1 MLIPKATHL
10 VERVTERL
18 LRSGALDDSA
28 AQLLGQPA
36 GQATN
41 GTPLAPTTSVAVDGP
56 TAAVFAPDPV
66 DGVSV
71 EAGTEV
77 PAATPAAPAAAPTP
91 VAALRVALPTPAPS
105 ASAPS
110 APTTPALAPPARTP
124 AQRSSLFS
132 PPPFAATPPP
142 TVAGVTPAAARPVL
156 PVARP
161 LLPSAAPMVGAL
173 VSPLARSS
181 EAMQRTV
188 GATSLPGMSGMLAP
202 TIPGQVR
209 TAGLPIGQSGL
220 PDRTADIPLSAPS
233 LVPRGALTDPAAG
246 MLQGPVSIDAVSL
259 ERAGMVDWSR
269 TRTRISEEF
278 RLVQR
283 QIIRSAFGPGAEPGF
298 SNLLLVTSARPG
310 EGKSFMSTNLAG
322 SIARQG
328 DHHVLLVDSD
338 SKRDSI
344 CYSLGLAQA
353 RGLLDLAANPK
364 LDPAPLIVKTPIE
377 RLSILPVGRERER
390 SAELF
395 STKEMTRLIQSL
407 GRRYADRLLI
417 LDAPPCL
424 STSDPAV
431 LAQVVGQIL
440 FVVEA
445 DRTQRDEI
453 EASLDL
459 IQACPTITMVL
470 NKQQIS
476 SRYTFGAYSSYY
488 SS

>member
-1 MLIPKATHL
+1 MLIPKASHL
-10 VERVTERL
+10 VERVAERL
-18 LRSGALDDSA
+18 LKSGALDDSA
-28 AQLLGQPA
+28 AQLLRGSA
-36 GQATN
+36 GEPSDAPSLGGVQALQN
-41 GTPLAPTTSVAVDGP
+41 GEASAPGSAAAAGAISERAIHATDPLPVTTSPQQSPPGQSASRRSLL
-56 TAAVFAPDPV
+56 FAPP
-66 DGVSV
+66 
-71 EAGTEV
+71 
-77 PAATPAAPAAAPTP
+77 PAAPGPLPRPNATAPAIPTALLSDYDP
-91 VAALRVALPTPAPS
+91 SPDDTDTSSAIPTSLKPNPPAEPLASPAILTQPRMSGPAALLERPTDFGA
-105 ASAPS
+105 
-110 APTTPALAPPARTP
+110 
-124 AQRSSLFS
+124 S
-132 PPPFAATPPP
+132 PPPFGPRA
-142 TVAGVTPAAARPVL
+142 
-156 PVARP
+156 PVA
-161 LLPSAAPMVGAL
+161 
-173 VSPLARSS
+173 
-181 EAMQRTV
+181 
-188 GATSLPGMSGMLAP
+188 
-202 TIPGQVR
+202 
-209 TAGLPIGQSGL
+209 
-220 PDRTADIPLSAPS
+220 
-233 LVPRGALTDPAAG
+233 DPAAG
-246 MLQGPVSIDAVSL
+246 MLQGPPSIDAMSL

-283 QIIRSAFGPGAEPGF
+283 QILRSAFGPGAEPGF

-310 EGKSFMSTNLAG
+310 EGKSFMATNLAG

-328 DHHVLLVDSD
+328 DHHVLLVDAD

-364 LDPAPLIVKTPIE
+364 LDPAPLMVKTPIE

>member
-1 MLIPKATHL
+1 MLIPKASHL
-10 VERVTERL
+10 VERVAERL
-18 LRSGALDDSA
+18 LKSGALDQSA
-28 AQLLGQPA
+28 AQLLQPGETQVDSAAIEPETLAPQPVERQSSLFVAPPPIVAASRATLKPLTKPEPEAASLPGQESVPQAATLPADAPTPAAGGADAALQSPTAPRPDMPARGTRLPVQPA
-36 GQATN
+36 GSIL
-41 GTPLAPTTSVAVDGP
+41 LAPEAAQPVVPLP
-56 TAAVFAPDPV
+56 TGTASRQARGAAS
-66 DGVSV
+66 G
-71 EAGTEV
+71 
-77 PAATPAAPAAAPTP
+77 AAASGAAAP
-91 VAALRVALPTPAPS
+91 
-105 ASAPS
+105 
-110 APTTPALAPPARTP
+110 
-124 AQRSSLFS
+124 
-132 PPPFAATPPP
+132 
-142 TVAGVTPAAARPVL
+142 
-156 PVARP
+156 
-161 LLPSAAPMVGAL
+161 
-173 VSPLARSS
+173 
-181 EAMQRTV
+181 
-188 GATSLPGMSGMLAP
+188 
-202 TIPGQVR
+202 
-209 TAGLPIGQSGL
+209 
-220 PDRTADIPLSAPS
+220 PLSAPG
-233 LVPRGALTDPAAG
+233 LAGRAAADPAAG
-246 MLQGPVSIDAVSL
+246 TLQGPVTIDAVSL

-283 QIIRSAFGPGAEPGF
+283 QILRAAFGPGAEPGF

-328 DHHVLLVDSD
+328 DHHVLLVDAD

-344 CYSLGLAQA
+344 CYSLGLAQS
-353 RGLLDLAANPK
+353 RGLLDLVANPK
-364 LDPAPLIVKTPIE
+364 LDPAPMIVKTPIE

-431 LAQVVGQIL
+431 LSQVVGQIL

-459 IQACPTITMVL
+459 VQACPTITLVL

>member
-1 MLIPKATHL
+1 MLIPKASHL
-10 VERVTERL
+10 VERVAERL
-18 LRSGALDDSA
+18 LRSGALDQTA
-28 AQLLGQPA
+28 AQLMQP
-36 GQATN
+36 
-41 GTPLAPTTSVAVDGP
+41 GTDPN
-56 TAAVFAPDPV
+56 AANAAADAPDPA
-66 DGVSV
+66 GV
-71 EAGTEV
+71 EAPGGQVAGEARRASALFA
-77 PAATPAAPAAAPTP
+77 PPPPLAAPGAAPAALAPPLSGDAGT
-91 VAALRVALPTPAPS
+91 VRAGALPAPS
-105 ASAPS
+105 ILGRARAPGQTGGHSAPQTATIERP
-110 APTTPALAPPARTP
+110 APFPAGGQRAMPAD
-124 AQRSSLFS
+124 SS
-132 PPPFAATPPP
+132 
-142 TVAGVTPAAARPVL
+142 
-156 PVARP
+156 
-161 LLPSAAPMVGAL
+161 
-173 VSPLARSS
+173 
-181 EAMQRTV
+181 
-188 GATSLPGMSGMLAP
+188 
-202 TIPGQVR
+202 
-209 TAGLPIGQSGL
+209 AGL
-220 PDRTADIPLSAPS
+220 
-233 LVPRGALTDPAAG
+233 
-246 MLQGPVSIDAVSL
+246 LQGAQSVDAVSL

-283 QIIRSAFGPGAEPGF
+283 QILRSAFGPGAEPGF

-310 EGKSFMSTNLAG
+310 EGKSFMATNLSG

-328 DHHVLLVDSD
+328 DHHVLLVDAD

-353 RGLLDLAANPK
+353 RGLLDLAANTK

-407 GRRYADRLLI
+407 GRRYADRLLV

-459 IQACPTITMVL
+459 IQACPTITLVL

>member
-1 MLIPKATHL
+1 MLIPKASHL
-10 VERVTERL
+10 VERVAEKL
-18 LRSGALDDSA
+18 LRSGALDESA
-28 AQLLGQPA
+28 AQLLGPPGA
-36 GQATN
+36 E
-41 GTPLAPTTSVAVDGP
+41 
-56 TAAVFAPDPV
+56 TAADPV
-66 DGVSV
+66 
-71 EAGTEV
+71 AGEGSQGAPNGADAH
-77 PAATPAAPAAAPTP
+77 PAADRAAP
-91 VAALRVALPTPAPS
+91 L
-105 ASAPS
+105 
-110 APTTPALAPPARTP
+110 
-124 AQRSSLFS
+124 QRSSLFA
-132 PPPFAATPPP
+132 PPPSEATPKQQPAIEAVSAPP
-142 TVAGVTPAAARPVL
+142 GVSVNEAGPAAADADFGPL
-156 PVARP
+156 PGNAEAGTP
-161 LLPSAAPMVGAL
+161 AFPAPAGPGPALPSPAILGQARLPASDRAADFASPDAGAALRGL
-173 VSPLARSS
+173 VA
-181 EAMQRTV
+181 
-188 GATSLPGMSGMLAP
+188 
-202 TIPGQVR
+202 
-209 TAGLPIGQSGL
+209 
-220 PDRTADIPLSAPS
+220 
-233 LVPRGALTDPAAG
+233 DPAASQ
-246 MLQGPVSIDAVSL
+246 LQGQSSVDAVSL

-310 EGKSFMSTNLAG
+310 EGKSFMATNLAG

-328 DHHVLLVDSD
+328 DHHVLLVDAD

-377 RLSILPVGRERER
+377 RLSVLPVGRERER